1 LRDAGFNGRLNGK
14 QDAASHFQRASEGSE
29 SASQIEGSMT
39 MNHGLCSSLKW
50 AAVAL
55 LLAASGC
62 EGRSGQTGV
71 ARQDSGEQQAP
82 AVDETIDA
90 DLGPPIT
97 RGGINFVSGYHRGYE
112 LAKRQHKPMLVF
124 FTAQWC
130 TYCHQ
135 MEADAFVQEAV
146 VNLARQF
153 VCVLVD
159 ADAEPDICR
168 DFRIKGY
175 PTIQFLS
182 ARGVPLNRVTGKQ
195 PSQQL
200 VMQMQAALQAVARRN
215 GASDTIQR

>member
-1 LRDAGFNGRLNGK
+1 
-14 QDAASHFQRASEGSE
+14 
-29 SASQIEGSMT
+29 
-39 MNHGLCSSLKW
+39 MNVGLCSSLKW
-50 AAVAL
+50 AVAAL

-62 EGRSGQTGV
+62 EVRSSQTGI
-71 ARQDSGEQQAP
+71 AGHDAGEPQAP
-82 AVDETIDA
+82 AVDEASDA
-90 DLGPPIT
+90 LQGPPVM
-97 RGGINFVSGYHRGYE
+97 RGGIKFVSGYHRGYE
-112 LAKRQHKPMLVF
+112 LAKRQQKPMLVF

-146 VNLARQF
+146 VNLSHQF

-175 PTIQFLS
+175 PTVQFLS
-182 ARGVPLNRVTGKQ
+182 AHGVPLNRVTGKQ
-195 PSQQL
+195 PGQQL